1 MSNLADHLSLNAHRY
16 ADDVAVIGKRQTYT
30 YHGLAE
36 IVALVA
42 GGLRS
47 CGVDEGDRVVYQV
60 SNGPVASVLYYA
72 ILTAGAVA
80 VPLNPLLSRSETEQ
94 ICRRAE
100 PRIFLGE
107 HPAYDPDIPISH
119 PEAVGLLLQDSGN
132 RITVPV
138 ARAGHDPAVL
148 FFTSGTTGRPKGV
161 VLSHDNLRTNAEWVY
176 KMSLGPEV
184 WGPGHITAAVLPLSH
199 SFAMTCMQNAALL
212 SGAAIAYQA
221 RFDARKLLGLIRE
234 VGVTAIALV
243 PPAAKALLEA
253 WKTVPGPVPLAYCL
267 VGGAPIP
274 PELIQDLEESMDLVV
289 VEGYGLTE
297 TSPVCAFRTPEML
310 RKSGSVGRAAG
321 FAKLALL
328 GPTDQ
333 IFPTGEGE
341 LLVSGPGVMSAYL
354 DLTSN
359 DSGEPA
365 FVDGWFRTGDIARID
380 EDGDVFVIDRKKDLI
395 NRNGYNVSPVEV
407 EQALTGIQGVIDA
420 GVVGIPDTEAGE
432 EIAAFVVVSDDG
444 VASESLMASCASVLA
459 LYKRPRT
466 ITIVSSIPRG
476 SKGQVLRDRLC
487 PVS

>member
-1 MSNLADHLSLNAHRY
+1 
-16 ADDVAVIGKRQTYT
+16 
-30 YHGLAE
+30 
-36 IVALVA
+36 
-42 GGLRS
+42 
-47 CGVDEGDRVVYQV
+47 
-60 SNGPVASVLYYA
+60 
-72 ILTAGAVA
+72 
-80 VPLNPLLSRSETEQ
+80 
-94 ICRRAE
+94 
-100 PRIFLGE
+100 
-107 HPAYDPDIPISH
+107 
-119 PEAVGLLLQDSGN
+119 
-132 RITVPV
+132 
-138 ARAGHDPAVL
+138 
-148 FFTSGTTGRPKGV
+148 
-161 VLSHDNLRTNAEWVY
+161 
-176 KMSLGPEV
+176 
-184 WGPGHITAAVLPLSH
+184 
-199 SFAMTCMQNAALL
+199 
-212 SGAAIAYQA
+212 
-221 RFDARKLLGLIRE
+221 
-234 VGVTAIALV
+234 
-243 PPAAKALLEA
+243 
-253 WKTVPGPVPLAYCL
+253 
-267 VGGAPIP
+267 
-274 PELIQDLEESMDLVV
+274 
-289 VEGYGLTE
+289 
-297 TSPVCAFRTPEML
+297 ML

-395 NRNGYNVSPVEV
+395 IRNGYNVSPVEV